1 MITALADPDV
11 AQVASQPPL
20 SDVKTLAIGFQELSA
35 KAAEP
40 PPAPAPPPAPVAAP
54 EPVAPAP
61 ARVFN
66 TGDGNVVPPEV
77 IRQDVPAY
85 VGRPAATSAG
95 ALEVVINERGQVES
109 ATMRRSITL
118 AYDRQVVDATRNW
131 RFRPATLNGAPVKFR
146 KMLQIAVKAP

>member
-1 MITALADPDV
+1 DKKDYAAANAGFTDVITALADPDV

-20 SDVKTLAIGFQELSA
+20 SDVRTLAIGFQELSA
-35 KAAEP
+35 KAAEPP

-66 TGDGNVVPPEV
+66 VGDGSVMPPEV

-85 VGRPAATSAG
+85 VGRPAGTSAG
-95 ALEVVINERGQVES
+95 AL
-109 ATMRRSITL
+109 
-118 AYDRQVVDATRNW
+118 
-131 RFRPATLNGAPVKFR
+131 
-146 KMLQIAVKAP
+146 